1 MPDEVGKYKVNK
13 YKNIFEWLYKG
24 IWLILGLFV
33 IIYLNDLNKN
43 IENVSN
49 KLNAMTEII
58 AYKNDV
64 NVVEAIDTLSK
75 NVSNAIDNLRI
86 LR

>member
-1 MPDEVGKYKVNK
+1 MNK
-13 YKNIFEWLYKG
+13 YKNIFEWLDKG

-75 NVSNAIDNLRI
+75 NVSDAIDNLRI

>member
-1 MPDEVGKYKVNK
+1 MNK

>member
-1 MPDEVGKYKVNK
+1 VNK

>member
-1 MPDEVGKYKVNK
+1 
-13 YKNIFEWLYKG
+13 
-24 IWLILGLFV
+24 
-33 IIYLNDLNKN
+33 
-43 IENVSN
+43 
-49 KLNAMTEII
+49 MTEII

>member
-1 MPDEVGKYKVNK
+1 MNK

-64 NVVEAIDTLSK
+64 NVVEAIDALSK
-75 NVSNAIDNLRI
+75 NVSDAIDNLRI

>member
-1 MPDEVGKYKVNK
+1 MNK

-33 IIYLNDLNKN
+33 IIYLNDLNKY

>member
-1 MPDEVGKYKVNK
+1 MNK

-64 NVVEAIDTLSK
+64 NVVEGSDALSK

>member
-1 MPDEVGKYKVNK
+1 MNK

-75 NVSNAIDNLRI
+75 NVSDAIDNLRI

>member
-1 MPDEVGKYKVNK
+1 VNK

-75 NVSNAIDNLRI
+75 NVSDAIDNLRI